1 MKKTLILLT
10 LLSILI
16 GCQREKA
23 NEVGVGYN
31 KSLIIPPTNDLPSPG
46 STQEVIQSDQNSN
59 PLVDSILTQTEA
71 NQVNP
76 SIIDQ
81 IFTIWRNY
89 FESFHCGHLLM
100 YSSAKSAS
108 LILA

>member
-1 MKKTLILLT
+1 MKKTLFLLT
-10 LLSILI
+10 LLSLLI

-31 KSLIIPPTNDLPSPG
+31 KTLIIPPTNDLPTPG
-46 STQEVIQSDQNSN
+46 SAQEAVESNQSSN

-71 NQVNP
+71 DQANP

-81 IFTIWRNY
+81 IDQ
-89 FESFHCGHLLM
+89 ESGYKTDENFFQWLFKG
-100 YSSAKSAS
+100 KSKR
-108 LILA
+108 

>member
-1 MKKTLILLT
+1 MKKTLFLLT
-10 LLSILI
+10 LFSLLI

-31 KSLIIPPTNDLPSPG
+31 KSLIVPPTNDLPAPG
-46 STQEVIQSDQNSN
+46 STQEVVESNQNSN

-71 NQVNP
+71 DQANP

-81 IFTIWRNY
+81 IDE
-89 FESFHCGHLLM
+89 ESGYKTDENFFQWLFKG
-100 YSSAKSAS
+100 KSKR
-108 LILA
+108 

>member
-1 MKKTLILLT
+1 MKKTFLLLIF
-10 LLSILI
+10 LSILI

-31 KSLIIPPTNDLPSPG
+31 KLLIIPPTNDLPTPG
-46 STQEVIQSDQNSN
+46 SNQEVNEKNQSSN

-71 NQVNP
+71 DQANP

-81 IFTIWRNY
+81 IDQ
-89 FESFHCGHLLM
+89 ESGYKTDENFFQWLFKG
-100 YSSAKSAS
+100 KSKR
-108 LILA
+108 

>member
-1 MKKTLILLT
+1 MKKTFILLA
-10 LLSILI
+10 LLSLLI
-16 GCQREKA
+16 SCQREKA

-31 KSLIIPPTNDLPSPG
+31 KSLIIPPTNDLPAPG
-46 STQEVIQSDQNSN
+46 STQETTQSNQGSN

-81 IFTIWRNY
+81 IGQESGYKTDENFFQWL
-89 FESFHCGHLLM
+89 FEG
-100 YSSAKSAS
+100 KSKR
-108 LILA
+108 

>member
-1 MKKTLILLT
+1 MKKTFILLT
-10 LLSILI
+10 LLSLLI

-31 KSLIIPPTNDLPSPG
+31 KSLIIPPTNDLPAPG
-46 STQEVIQSDQNSN
+46 STQETTQGNQSSN

-71 NQVNP
+71 NQANP

-81 IFTIWRNY
+81 IDQ
-89 FESFHCGHLLM
+89 ESGYKTDENFFQWLF
-100 YSSAKSAS
+100 
-108 LILA
+108 